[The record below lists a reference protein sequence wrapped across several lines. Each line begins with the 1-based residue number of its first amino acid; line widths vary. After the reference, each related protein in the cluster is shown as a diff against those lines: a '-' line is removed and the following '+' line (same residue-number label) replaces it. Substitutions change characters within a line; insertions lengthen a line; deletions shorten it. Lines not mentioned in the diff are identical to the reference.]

1 MMEGGDPLQDNQARI
16 FTEEFFYDGLNYRD
30 FQMLDCIGSS
40 ASPLG
45 AWVMKERLAANGLQ
59 VSTTTIGRR
68 LKELEAQGYVVQQS
82 NLGRVLT
89 KKGTDYLQH
98 VNYILRKS
106 RLTQDIIETVSV
118 THYLQL
124 VNIYQAR
131 RGLETEAARL
141 AASSATAEDLRE
153 LRENTRQYKAL
164 SHSDAPDHEILQV
177 SLEFHYI
184 IAKICKNQFI
194 SLLLNMI
201 LNENAQFEKTLKN
214 PMIYNQSD
222 LYADEHDE
230 ITDAIAAGDC
240 ERAAALMMEHMNSI
254 INREEAQIGFINNG
268 NLLSPADGQALS
280 K

>member
-1 MMEGGDPLQDNQARI
+1 MQENQARI
-16 FTEEFFYDGLNYRD
+16 FTEKCFYDGLNYLD
-30 FQMLDCIGSS
+30 FQMLDCISGA

-45 AWVMKERLAANGLQ
+45 AWVMKERLAANGVQ

-68 LKELEAQGYVVQQS
+68 LKELEAQGYVVQRS
-82 NLGRVLT
+82 NLGRILT
-89 KKGTDYLQH
+89 KKGEDYLQH

-118 THYLQL
+118 KHYLQL

-141 AASSATAEDLRE
+141 AAASATAEELAE
-153 LRENTRQYKAL
+153 LRENTRRYKAL
-164 SHSDAPDHEILQV
+164 SRAGATEHEILQV

-194 SLLLNMI
+194 TLLLNMI

-214 PMIYNQSD
+214 PIIYNQSD
-222 LYADEHDE
+222 QYADEHDG
-230 ITDAIAAGDC
+230 ITDAIAAGDS
-240 ERAAALMMEHMNSI
+240 EGAAALMMEHMNSI
-254 INREEAQIGFINNG
+254 INREETQIGFMNSG
-268 NLLSPADGQALS
+268 CLLSPADGRAQS
-280 K
+280 Q